1 MLRRELRRELR
12 LRLGLGLGLELELGQ
27 ELELGLGLGLEL
39 ELELGLWLRLGLEP
53 GCLWWRLRCFLP
65 RAPPFLLLFL
75 WRDRSDCEEQDTHCA
90 SR

>member
-12 LRLGLGLGLELELGQ
+12 LRLGL
-27 ELELGLGLGLEL
+27 ELELGLGL

-53 GCLWWRLRCFLP
+53 GCRSWRLRCSLP
-65 RAPPFLLLFL
+65 RVPPFLLLFL